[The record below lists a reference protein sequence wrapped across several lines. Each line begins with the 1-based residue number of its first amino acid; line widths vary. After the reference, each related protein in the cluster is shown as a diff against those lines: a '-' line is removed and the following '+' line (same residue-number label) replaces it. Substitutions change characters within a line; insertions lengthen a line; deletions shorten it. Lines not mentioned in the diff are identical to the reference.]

1 MPSDHGNQSG
11 PGRAQAGPSFQNA
24 TENAPTP
31 EQKAGVAQDIKR
43 EKPHP
48 EPRPGG
54 DWSKD
59 AQEVMRET
67 RRKEALQQ
75 ARKHIKKNQEIGQ
88 NRKNRIDLK
97 KEHDNAIRRS

>member
-1 MPSDHGNQSG
+1 MSSDRGNQSG
-11 PGRAQAGPSFQNA
+11 PWGAQAGPSFQNA
-24 TENAPTP
+24 TENAPKP
-31 EQKAGVAQDIKR
+31 EQKAEVSQEIKR
-43 EKPHP
+43 EQPHP

-75 ARKHIKKNQEIGQ
+75 AREHIQKTQEIGQ
-88 NRKNRIDLK
+88 HNKQQIELK